1 MWLVDKILGSGKAV
15 DKLVDGVYNGIDA
28 AIFTPQEKVEMRLKF
43 LSHYEPFKIAQRL
56 LSCIFAIPYALGWIS
71 VLVASYMDID
81 TTKQEILLN
90 GTMGNIV
97 LAIVGFYFL
106 GGSLSSLK
114 KN

>member
-1 MWLVDKILGSGKAV
+1 MWLVDKIFGSGKVVEKAV
-15 DKLVDGVYNGIDA
+15 DGIYNGIDA
-28 AIFTPQEKVEMRLKF
+28 AIYTPQEKVEMRLKF

-56 LSCIFAIPYALGWIS
+56 LSCIFAIPYVLGWLS
-71 VLVASYMDID
+71 VFIASYMDID
-81 TTKQEILLN
+81 TAKQEMLLN

-114 KN
+114 KA